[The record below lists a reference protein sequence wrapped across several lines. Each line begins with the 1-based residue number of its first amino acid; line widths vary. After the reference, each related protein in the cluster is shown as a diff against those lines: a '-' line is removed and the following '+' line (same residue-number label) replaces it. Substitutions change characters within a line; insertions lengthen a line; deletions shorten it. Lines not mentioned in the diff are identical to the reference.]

1 MKKIVIML
9 FVILGMTTTNAQ
21 LKIGDAM
28 PSFQLLNQKGENVSG
43 ASFKGKVILVDFWAS
58 WCGPCRIAN
67 KKLGPFYNAN
77 KAKNFEIIG
86 ISIDTKKDKWLAAI
100 EKDKLSNVQLID
112 PHGFEAKVAALFGV
126 EQLPSA
132 YLFDKNGKLVAINPS
147 LDEISAQLKK

>member
-1 MKKIVIML
+1 MKKLVIML
-9 FVILGMTTTNAQ
+9 FVMLGMTTANAQ

-58 WCGPCRIAN
+58 WCAPCRIAN

-77 KAKNFEIIG
+77 KSKNFEMIG

-100 EKDKLSNVQLID
+100 AKDKLSNVQLID
-112 PHGFEAKVAALFGV
+112 PNGFEAKVAALFGV

-132 YLFDKNGKLVAINPS
+132 FLFDKNGKLVAINPS

>member
-1 MKKIVIML
+1 MKKLVIML
-9 FVILGMTTTNAQ
+9 FVILGMTTANAQ

-28 PSFQLLNQKGENVSG
+28 PSFQLLNQKGVNVSG
-43 ASFKGKVILVDFWAS
+43 ASFKGKVVLVDFWAS
-58 WCGPCRIAN
+58 WCAPCRIAN

-77 KAKNFEIIG
+77 KSKNFEMIG

-100 EKDKLSNVQLID
+100 AKDKLSNVQLID
-112 PHGFEAKVAALFGV
+112 PNGFEAKVAALFGV

-132 YLFDKNGKLVAINPS
+132 FLFDKNGKLVAINPS

>member
-1 MKKIVIML
+1 MKKLVIML
-9 FVILGMTTTNAQ
+9 FVILGMTTANAQ

-28 PSFQLLNQKGENVSG
+28 PSFQLLNQKGVNVSG

-58 WCGPCRIAN
+58 WCAPCRIAN

-77 KAKNFEIIG
+77 KSKNFEMIG

-100 EKDKLSNVQLID
+100 TKDKLSNVQLID
-112 PHGFEAKVAALFGV
+112 PNGFEAKVAALFGV

-132 YLFDKNGKLVAINPS
+132 FLFDKNGKLVAINPS

>member
-1 MKKIVIML
+1 MKKLVIML
-9 FVILGMTTTNAQ
+9 FVMLGMTTANAQ

-28 PSFQLLNQKGENVSG
+28 PSFQLLNQKGVNVSG
-43 ASFKGKVILVDFWAS
+43 TSFKGKVVLVDFWAS
-58 WCGPCRIAN
+58 WCAPCRIAN

-77 KAKNFEIIG
+77 KSKNFEMIG

-100 EKDKLSNVQLID
+100 AKDKLSNVQLID
-112 PHGFEAKVAALFGV
+112 PNGFEAKVAALFGV

-132 YLFDKNGKLVAINPS
+132 FLFDKNGKLVAINPS